1 MQIQERLTAFAM
13 LGAEWV
19 MWLLVVLSIFVL
31 AIVLERA
38 FYLIVSRESFDALR
52 TELLKKL
59 RGGDEEGA
67 RRRLKASKSF
77 EARIALA
84 GLEGA
89 EDGPESAEERIAGE
103 AGLARLAMERNLAFV
118 GTVGNN
124 APFVGLL
131 GTVIGIIRAFHELDQ
146 SGGQVSA
153 GLMAE
158 IGEAL
163 VATAIGLLVAL
174 PAVAFFNL
182 FQRMIRARIA
192 RGDALSREVLAH
204 LKSHKAPGAA
214 AAAASASAACSS
226 KASGKSKSEKA
237 STSKP
242 AADEDEG

>member
-1 MQIQERLTAFAM
+1 MDIQERLTAFAM

-19 MWLLVVLSIFVL
+19 MWLLVVLSVIVV

-38 FYLIVSRESFDALR
+38 YYLLASRDDLGALKADLMKR
-52 TELLKKL
+52 L
-59 RGGDEEGA
+59 RGGDVDGA
-67 RRRLKASKSF
+67 KKRLKASKSF

-84 GLEGA
+84 GLEAADEGA
-89 EDGPESAEERIAGE
+89 ASAEERMAGE
-103 AGLARLAMERNLAFV
+103 SALAKLAMERNLAFV

-153 GLMAE
+153 GLMSE

-182 FQRMIRARIA
+182 FLRMIKARLA
-192 RGDALSREVLAH
+192 RGDSLGSEVLAH
-204 LKSHKAPGAA
+204 LKSTKIRTDGPYRNPDSDG
-214 AAAASASAACSS
+214 
-226 KASGKSKSEKA
+226 GDDD
-237 STSKP
+237 
-242 AADEDEG
+242 ADEE